1 MSDLHTKSSFEI
13 QSSDNICCINWVWT
27 RSQTPKTLCI
37 LAYFFLANNRYQSFQ
52 WFWSARCAGEELL
65 PDLAFDFLLIEG
77 RLLCFTP
84 RQHARSLCR
93 HPCVPF
99 PSVSTL
105 MAPKA
110 KVCRRRVLLL
120 LRAQRFFTLCCEA
133 IGTSHE
139 VHYPPTFCGLRG
151 CLLNQSYGL
160 ARSRRPDRSGWCWMA
175 QNAFGKQ
182 QQTGKEE
189 IWT

>member
-1 MSDLHTKSSFEI
+1 MVL
-13 QSSDNICCINWVWT
+13 V
-27 RSQTPKTLCI
+27 
-37 LAYFFLANNRYQSFQ
+37 ANNRYQSFQ

-110 KVCRRRVLLL
+110 KSVEEGYYYCRERKGSLLSVA
-120 LRAQRFFTLCCEA
+120 RPSGPVMRFTILQLFVAFAVVSSIKAMALPAAEDQTDLDDAEWLKMLSEDSSKLEKRKF
-133 IGTSHE
+133 G
-139 VHYPPTFCGLRG
+139 PNDP
-151 CLLNQSYGL
+151 
-160 ARSRRPDRSGWCWMA
+160 RSLFQAAYSDYR
-175 QNAFGKQ
+175 
-182 QQTGKEE
+182 
-189 IWT
+189 

>member
-1 MSDLHTKSSFEI
+1 MLRYS
-13 QSSDNICCINWVWT
+13 
-27 RSQTPKTLCI
+27 RSKTWYKFTLV
-37 LAYFFLANNRYQSFQ
+37 LVANNRYQSFQ
-52 WFWSARCAGEELL
+52 WFWSARCAGEVLL

-110 KVCRRRVLLL
+110 KSVEEGYYY
-120 LRAQRFFTLCCEA
+120 FSLCCEA
-133 IGTSHE
+133 IVTSHE
-139 VHYPPTFCGLRG
+139 FGRTNHNCTLSHCE
-151 CLLNQSYGL
+151 CLGVWRDIID
-160 ARSRRPDRSGWCWMA
+160 A
-175 QNAFGKQ
+175 
-182 QQTGKEE
+182 
-189 IWT
+189 